1 LIVFYF
7 LFYFD
12 RMQTHE
18 TASTPA
24 VVSNAAVHHLRFNSA
39 RDARNRKVRGL
50 WKRGER
56 YYLQTRVPGEKSA
69 RKIPLLATTLTEA
82 KEEMAKQRTKARD
95 GSLPKGG
102 VKPSLTDYV
111 TDYLDYHT
119 KNQSGRK
126 ASTVTRERTAL
137 TQWVQKLGHVR
148 IDKLSKPM
156 IAAFV
161 KDRIRDGISPR
172 TANLDVIV
180 LRNVLKS
187 ALDDGLLVTLPMAGI
202 RPLKTVAKKRPT
214 LTPADF
220 DRLLTACVA
229 TKEDGSPVTKNGEQ
243 LRDYIVFLAYC
254 GARCN
259 EALQVKWADVDF
271 TNRLVCIGADGNSKN
286 SKARHVDFNPDLER
300 HLRAMWDRRAPDSQW
315 LFPSPQRGPQDI
327 PAKTLRE
334 SFKLAR
340 TAAGLTWVGFHDF
353 RHYFASV
360 CVMSHIDFKTIAE
373 WLGHQD
379 GGVLL
384 CKVYSHLLDGH
395 KRDMAARLVFTP
407 TILPSPEPEITAAKA
422 LPKTKNRQ

>member
-1 LIVFYF
+1 MFYF

-12 RMQTHE
+12 DMQTHD
-18 TASTPA
+18 TASTPT
-24 VVSNAAVHHLRFNSA
+24 VSNAAVHHLRFNSA

-69 RKIPLLATTLTEA
+69 RKIPLVATTLTEA

-95 GSLPKGG
+95 GSMPKGG
-102 VKPSLTDYV
+102 VKPSLAENV
-111 TDYLDYHT
+111 RDYLDFHS

-126 ASTVTRERTAL
+126 ASTVARERTAL
-137 TQWVQKLGHVR
+137 VPWVRKLGHVR

-187 ALDDGLLVTLPMAGI
+187 ALDDGLLVTLPMTGI

-220 DRLLTACVA
+220 DKLLGAARVC
-229 TKEDGSPVTKNGEQ
+229 GKNGAQ
-243 LRDYIVFLAYC
+243 LADYILFLSYC

-259 EALQVKWADVDF
+259 EALQVRWADVDF

-300 HLRAMWDRRAPDSQW
+300 HLRAMSERRAPDSQW
-315 LFPSPQRGPQDI
+315 LFPSPQRGPRDI

-340 TAAGLTWVGFHDF
+340 KAAGLTWVGFHDL

-407 TILPSPEPEITAAKA
+407 TVLPSPAPESVTTLI
-422 LPKTKNRQ
+422 LPEKKKRQ

>member
-1 LIVFYF
+1 M
-7 LFYFD
+7 
-12 RMQTHE
+12 R
-18 TASTPA
+18 
-24 VVSNAAVHHLRFNSA
+24 
-39 RDARNRKVRGL
+39 
-50 WKRGER
+50 
-56 YYLQTRVPGEKSA
+56 
-69 RKIPLLATTLTEA
+69 
-82 KEEMAKQRTKARD
+82 
-95 GSLPKGG
+95 
-102 VKPSLTDYV
+102 
-111 TDYLDYHT
+111 DYLDYHT

-137 TQWVQKLGHVR
+137 VQWVQKLGHVR

-180 LRNVLKS
+180 LRNVLRNVLKS

-202 RPLKTVAKKRPT
+202 RPLKTVSKKRPNF
-214 LTPADF
+214 TPADF
-220 DRLLTACVA
+220 DKLLSAARVC
-229 TKEDGSPVTKNGEQ
+229 GKNGAQ
-243 LRDYIVFLAYC
+243 LADYLLFLAFC

-271 TNRLVCIGADGNSKN
+271 ANRLVCIGADGNSKN
-286 SKARHVDFNPDLER
+286 SENRHVDFNPDLER
-300 HLRAMWDRRAPDSQW
+300 HLRAMWDRRAPDSRW

-340 TAAGLTWVGFHDF
+340 KAAGLAWVGFHDL

-395 KRDMAARLVFTP
+395 KKDMAARLVFTP
-407 TILPSPEPEITAAKA
+407 TILPLAEPGGVKVKA
-422 LPKTKNRQ
+422 LSKAQR